1 MSRSMVALDKGMF
14 VAPRQFAARRDC
26 GLLGRRT

>member
-1 MSRSMVALDKGMF
+1 MVALDKGMF